1 MIFVIFK
8 LVNFFVIVLVMK
20 SNVKKILIILWLIN
34 RLEEF
39 NILDNWMYMFF
50 KLKLK
55 KIVNGKI
62 IFYLR

>member
-1 MIFVIFK
+1 M
-8 LVNFFVIVLVMK
+8 L
-20 SNVKKILIILWLIN
+20 KKILIILWLIN